1 MSVST
6 DNSADDASHSGVS
19 ADSAPPVLL
28 EDWELK
34 YFVIAGASE
43 HPFRFC
49 RRPDMSINMYAV
61 CYFIY
66 LMRNVLGGAGR
77 PAGAV
82 PSLRD

>member
-34 YFVIAGASE
+34 CFVIAGASE

-49 RRPDMSINMYAV
+49 RRPDMTVDMLCV
-61 CYFIY
+61 
-66 LMRNVLGGAGR
+66 NVLMY
-77 PAGAV
+77 
-82 PSLRD
+82 